1 MSSQFPKIDTV
12 SDILT
17 RVKINNKPLEKNQ
30 IDKLIKLKHKNN
42 TMLNL
47 KNRAFIYDIVGLINI
62 LGFEK
67 AYDYLKKNQ
76 KNDHDVDI
84 IKQAYPFREAKL
96 QYYLDI
102 TAQIREKADQKL
114 SIYECPRCKA
124 KNVQTETKQTRRADE
139 AITEINKCRECG
151 YTWRQ

>member
-17 RVKINNKPLEKNQ
+17 RVKINNKPLEKSQ

-102 TAQIREKADQKL
+102 TARIREKADQKL